1 MSHPYEI
8 EEPTEIDATIDIDGA
23 VAGAQ
28 KMLECLGVNLSDPV
42 LAQTPERMALNLAE
56 FLNPLPFDMTTFP
69 NDENYDELVIVKDI
83 PFHSLCEHHVLPFT
97 GVAHIGYI
105 PGETILGL
113 SKLARV
119 VEKFARGLQVQE
131 RLTAQIANFIDD
143 ELKPKGVGVI
153 LSAEHSCMTLR
164 DTKSTGS
171 QTVTS
176 SLKGLLRS
184 SDRSR
189 AEFFSLIE
197 N

>member
-8 EEPTEIDATIDIDGA
+8 EEPTEIDTTIDIDGA
-23 VAGAQ
+23 VAGAH

>member
-1 MSHPYEI
+1 MSSSEDV
-8 EEPTEIDATIDIDGA
+8 EVETEIDTTIDIDGA
-23 VAGAQ
+23 IDGAH
-28 KMLECLGVNLSDPV
+28 KLLECLGIDLSDEI

-69 NDENYDELVIVKDI
+69 NDEGYDELVIVKDI
-83 PFHSLCEHHVLPFT
+83 PFHSLCEHHVLPFV
-97 GVAHIGYI
+97 GVAHVAYI
-105 PGETILGL
+105 PGERILGL

-131 RLTAQIANFIDD
+131 RLTAQIANFI
-143 ELKPKGVGVI
+143 EEQLQPKGVGVV

-171 QTVTS
+171 ATVTS
-176 SLKGLLRS
+176 SLKGLLRD

-189 AEFFSLIE
+189 AEFFSLI